1 MLDGGQILQIGA
13 SMDQD
18 VINLIAGAALTV
30 IGWFARQLWE
40 SVKALKDDIQKIEI
54 DLPSNY
60 VRKIDIEARFDKLE
74 IILSKIFDKL
84 DAKADK

>member
-1 MLDGGQILQIGA
+1 
-13 SMDQD
+13 MDQNI
-18 VINLIAGAALTV
+18 INLIGGALLAV

-40 SVKALKDDIQKIEI
+40 SVQALKNDIKNIEV
-54 DLPSNY
+54 DLPTHY
-60 VRKIDIEARFDKLE
+60 VRKVDIEARFDKLE